1 MSIEATDFIYNRK
14 EMKRQLYALTIL
26 LVAGFSN
33 LATANDSI
41 PSGFSR
47 PMSWRIGVEA
57 NPSMIPGTN
66 RFLKGYNNETKKI
79 NKGLSGVIRAD
90 FSFSPETMEG
100 MLYPGLYQGVGVGIN
115 TFFSNSLL
123 GTPVSMYVYQGAPFI
138 NISNRLSL
146 GYEWRFG
153 AACGWKHY
161 DKEMN
166 DNNSAVSTSVT
177 AQLGIGLKLS
187 YSLSD
192 RWNISLGIN
201 GTHYSNGNTSWPNAG
216 VNAIGATIG
225 IAYILNPQSQKV
237 EVPLWLEDKADKGLW
252 YYDIIAYGAWRKRA
266 VHLMDEPQLCPGKFG
281 IIGFQFS
288 PLRKLNRY
296 VAIGP
301 SLDLQWDESAGIEPY
316 WVEGTTGSDI
326 KFERPPFGKQIS
338 VGLSAHAELTMPIFS
353 VNAGIGYDF
362 VNPKGDR
369 RFYQSLAL
377 KTFITQNIFLNV
389 GYRLGDFKTPQNLM
403 LGLGV
408 RL

>member
-1 MSIEATDFIYNRK
+1 MR
-14 EMKRQLYALTIL
+14 RQLYTLIL
-26 LVAGFSN
+26 ILGASIS
-33 LATANDSI
+33 AMASDNDSI
-41 PSGFSR
+41 PAGFSKS
-47 PMSWRIGVEA
+47 MTWRIGVEA
-57 NPSMIPGTN
+57 TPSMIPGTN
-66 RFLKGYNNETKKI
+66 RFLEGYNNELKKI
-79 NKGLSGVIRAD
+79 KAGLSGDIRAD
-90 FSFSPETMEG
+90 FSFAPETREG
-100 MLYPGLYQGVGVGIN
+100 MLYAGLYQGVGLGIN
-115 TFFSNSLL
+115 SFFSNSLL
-123 GTPVSMYVYQGAPFI
+123 GTPVSTYVYQGAPIF
-138 NISNRLSL
+138 NISKRISL

-153 AACGWKHY
+153 AAFGWKHY
-161 DKEMN
+161 DKEIN

-177 AQLGIGLKLS
+177 AQLGIGLKLR

-192 RWNISLGIN
+192 RWQLSMGIN

-216 VNAIGATIG
+216 VNTIGATIG
-225 IAYILNPQSQKV
+225 ITYILNPQSQQV
-237 EVPLWLEDKADKGLW
+237 EVPLWLEEEADKGRW

-266 VHLMDEPQLCPGKFG
+266 VHLVYEPQLCPGKFG
-281 IIGFQFS
+281 IVGFHFS

-296 VAIGP
+296 VAVGP

-316 WVEGTTGSDI
+316 WVEGTTGNDI

-377 KTFITQNIFLNV
+377 KTFVTNNLFLNV

-403 LGLGV
+403 LGVGV

>member
-1 MSIEATDFIYNRK
+1 
-14 EMKRQLYALTIL
+14 MKRQLYALTML

-79 NKGLSGVIRAD
+79 NTGLSGDIRAD

-161 DKEMN
+161 DNEMN

-192 RWNISLGIN
+192 CWNISLGIN

-225 IAYILNPQSQKV
+225 IAYILNTQTQQA
-237 EVPLWLEDKADKGLW
+237 EVPYWMEDEADKGRW

-266 VHLMDEPQLCPGKFG
+266 VHLVAEPQLCPGKFG